1 MLVSLKQYDIMA
13 EIQIKNNA
21 ELRRV
26 RMAAMLEQEIMHYA
40 WRELSRR
47 RPLTAAMLEY
57 GKGLIWDE
65 VSQNTEIE
73 WSIETAKR
81 CKDKINWHLF
91 SRNAHG
97 EVTTHAGIEAL
108 VDFWDWSEL
117 TANSNVEMTIE
128 IAEKY
133 VGRWDWAAMAWRDWE
148 GRDAREFYI
157 HFIERIPVAAFNGSK
172 LHSALRRQEVD
183 RLWNI
188 LSKEVENK

>member
-1 MLVSLKQYDIMA
+1 MA

>member
-1 MLVSLKQYDIMA
+1 ME

-21 ELRRV
+21 QLRRV

-40 WRELSRR
+40 WKELSRN
-47 RPLTAAMLEY
+47 RPLTAAMLEK

-65 VSQNTEIE
+65 VSQNTKIE
-73 WSIETAKR
+73 WSIETAQR
-81 CKDKINWHLF
+81 CKDSINWNLF
-91 SRNAHG
+91 SRNARG
-97 EVTTHAGIEAL
+97 EVTTPEGIEAFADL
-108 VDFWDWSEL
+108 WNWAEL

-128 IAEKY
+128 LAEKY
-133 VGRWDWAAMAWRDWE
+133 VGRWDWAAMSWRDWE

-157 HFIERIPVAAFNGSK
+157 HFIERIPVAAFKGSK

-188 LSKEVENK
+188 LAKEVEGDKE